1 MNKWW
6 IKKVTV
12 IRKIF
17 NEIVDEARQTGIT
30 VAELLPHWLGYS
42 ALHRS
47 KQEYPPANQHR
58 WTSNVFGR
66 GFRSHDCP
74 VQHRQRQESP
84 LIIKTFNKIIKNKKT
99 TFDDIFIFQNE
110 RKTKDSLYVIL
121 CHLLGFLYFKILY
134 FNINIIQVLTDRII
148 LPVESFVSRQI
159 SI

>member
-30 VAELLPHWLGYS
+30 VAELLPHSLGYS

-66 GFRSHDCP
+66 GFISHKNP

-84 LIIKTFNKIIKNKKT
+84 LIIKPFNNIIKNKKT
-99 TFDDIFIFQNE
+99 TFDGIFI
-110 RKTKDSLYVIL
+110 L
-121 CHLLGFLYFKILY
+121 
-134 FNINIIQVLTDRII
+134 
-148 LPVESFVSRQI
+148 
-159 SI
+159 

>member
-6 IKKVTV
+6 IKKVIV

-66 GFRSHDCP
+66 GVRSHDGP
-74 VQHRQRQESP
+74 VQHRQRHESP

-99 TFDDIFIFQNE
+99 AFDDVFI
-110 RKTKDSLYVIL
+110 L
-121 CHLLGFLYFKILY
+121 
-134 FNINIIQVLTDRII
+134 
-148 LPVESFVSRQI
+148 
-159 SI
+159 